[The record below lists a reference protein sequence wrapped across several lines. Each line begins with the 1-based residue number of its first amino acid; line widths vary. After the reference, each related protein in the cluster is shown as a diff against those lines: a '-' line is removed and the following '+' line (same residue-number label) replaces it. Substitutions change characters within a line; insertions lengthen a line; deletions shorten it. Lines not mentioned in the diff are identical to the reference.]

1 MSERKGRAMSRGVA
15 QGARAY
21 VGLLAVQL
29 VVYAV
34 SGVTVVPLVYV
45 TQALVAM
52 TALSLGVLAAWNL
65 WSWLEESGEK
75 REARRATELLDACP
89 SPARYD
95 LPMIIGTD
103 ESRKPVYYQVHGAG
117 AAALRRAMENG
128 TLSLNGLRYAGPP
141 PVVHRTE
148 VTYEMR
154 DGVRLIKEMR
164 VIEERMLPPVRKIAR
179 SECDMCEMP
188 TEAVLRH
195 PDETHLCRRCKVL
208 YLQFP

>member
-15 QGARAY
+15 QGVRAY
-21 VGLLAVQL
+21 TGLLAVQL

-34 SGVTVVPLVYV
+34 SGVRIMLLVYV
-45 TQALVAM
+45 TQALIAM

-65 WSWLEESGEK
+65 WSWLEDGRK
-75 REARRATELLDACP
+75 AREARRAREMLEAYP
-89 SPARYD
+89 RPAHPGVP
-95 LPMIIGTD
+95 LAAGTD
-103 ESRKPVYYQVHGAG
+103 EDGRTVYCRVHGAQG
-117 AAALRRAMENG
+117 TAVRRAMEHG

-141 PVVHRTE
+141 PVVRRTE
-148 VTYEMR
+148 VAYEMR
-154 DGVRLIKEMR
+154 GGVRLIREMR

-179 SECDMCEMP
+179 SECEMCETP

-195 PDETHLCRRCKVL
+195 PDEMHLCRRCKVL